1 MLKNNSISFLG
12 AVLINI
18 NIVIGAAFFLG
29 APDIAQ
35 RAGYLAP
42 IAWLTCAA
50 LLLPLV
56 FIFSKFARKYPEAG
70 GIYVYSENELGRF
83 WGYLGA
89 WLYFIGTAAGN
100 AMVLRCFAKYLY
112 EIPVITQ
119 ALQAISFSQLM
130 MELLLVGVFSLL
142 SLRNVQLF
150 ERTQIVFSTLKVIP
164 FIVLAIGA
172 VILFSPTQFVQ
183 ASSFTTESMFNV
195 MSTVLFAY
203 IGIEACS
210 AIIDKINNSAR
221 DGFKVILTSFG
232 LIAAIYAIAQLFII
246 GIQGQS
252 TDNPFL
258 TILPKIIPF
267 TGITTF
273 GNQIV
278 YTAILFSFLGGFY
291 GMFYVNNWNLYA
303 IAQQKSIAG
312 SDLWQKLNSQQ
323 APWASI
329 ALQGVLLAI
338 MLIVGNNSS
347 LLIVMGDIGVLLA
360 YGLTAIAF
368 MWSNPS
374 ILGFLGITSAT
385 IFGGFLLQEIFSMGI
400 SATIPFWI
408 IAAAGLIMYRKKSL
422 I

>member
-1 MLKNNSISFLG
+1 MLKSKKISFFS

-35 RAGYLAP
+35 KAGFLAP
-42 IAWLTCAA
+42 LAWLGCAA

-112 EIPVITQ
+112 EIPVVTQ
-119 ALQAISFSQLM
+119 SLNKVSISQLM
-130 MELLLVGVFSLL
+130 LELLLVGIFSGI
-142 SLRNVQLF
+142 SLRNIQLF
-150 ERTQIVFSTLKVIP
+150 ERTQIVFSAFKMLP
-164 FIVLAIGA
+164 FLVLAIGA
-172 VILFSPTQFVQ
+172 VTLFSPTQFVQ
-183 ASSFTTESMFNV
+183 ASSFASGSIFSV
-195 MSTVLFAY
+195 MSTVLLAY

-210 AIIDKINNSAR
+210 AIMDKIDNSAQR
-221 DGFKVILTSFG
+221 GFKVILTSFA
-232 LIAAIYAIAQLFII
+232 LIATIYAVAQLLII

-252 TDNPFL
+252 SENPFL
-258 TILPKIIPF
+258 AVFPQIISFP
-267 TGITTF
+267 GIATF
-273 GNQIV
+273 GNQLV

-291 GMFYVNNWNLYA
+291 GMFYVNSWNLYA

-312 SDLWQKLNSQQ
+312 SRFWQSLNAQQ

-329 ALQGVLLAI
+329 SLQAALLTI
-338 MLIVGNNSS
+338 MLVVGNNSN
-347 LLIVMGDIGVLLA
+347 LLIVMGDLGVLLA

-368 MWSNPS
+368 MWARPS
-374 ILGFLGITSAT
+374 ILGCLGIISAA
-385 IFGGFLLQEIFSMGI
+385 ILGGFLLQEVCGMGWME
-400 SATIPFWI
+400 TIPFWVI
-408 IAAAGLIMYRKKSL
+408 FVIGLVMYRRK
-422 I
+422 ITA